1 METVTQAASAAYYL
15 GHMAS
20 HRSPFHYY
28 NAGDEPDGR
37 WWNPSGLFGLD
48 DGEVIGAEQFQA
60 LYAGLSPDDLSPLAR
75 NSNRKGRSPGIDIT
89 FSADKSVSAL
99 WAIAPPGLRRQI
111 EACHHDAVRWTLE
124 NVTRAHCAYTRRGR
138 GGAEVVSGDI
148 FGTTF
153 QHHTSRDGDP
163 QLHTHCVLFNLV
175 RTHED
180 GRWRTLHQR
189 PIYQWVRAGGAIYR
203 HAIAWYL
210 QERIGL
216 EVERYGRED
225 EYVRI
230 AGLPE
235 ELLRAWSSRRDS
247 IERLASK
254 LGISTAETPTLSQ
267 QISLSTRT
275 RKEPGDP
282 DERDARFLEE
292 ASQYVERDTL
302 IAELLSHS
310 VTPPTLDQIRAV
322 QRRCNE
328 IPARLTRAEAVF
340 SVPQILEHV
349 ARESACAVSPEAL
362 KTMLTRVLRHS
373 TVLALDGHRAGSSA
387 DARAN
392 LAHTRLYST
401 LDYAAEEQAV
411 QSAAQRSLGA
421 SGYALPTETINRRL
435 ETLSAAG
442 FPIGEQQRSAVH
454 HLAGGDTPLSVC
466 LGAAGSGK
474 TLALRP
480 VADLYRQHGKRVIA
494 TALAWN
500 AAVNLATE
508 CGAHPYSLA
517 RFFTQVAAG
526 TIAIDR
532 DTVLLVDE
540 AGMLSV
546 REIRTVL
553 DIAERSGA
561 KVHFIGDLD
570 QLQPIEAGPGLR
582 LLVDELGAAQIETI
596 RRQRPDLEDLLTW
609 RRGIDAATAARHAP
623 LLSEAERAELLAERA
638 AFPGQGWQ
646 ARASEAARRGDAG
659 AVIDAYST
667 RGRLHLESNFERAI
681 SRIAED
687 WLRHRRDHPEESR
700 LVIARTNREVRALS
714 RVLRASAH
722 PHDPERPSVTV
733 STSTGE
739 PGKRQTVPLEIAV
752 GDTIR
757 VRTTLFPQQLFNG
770 SLLSVD
776 AVAIVRDEG
785 QERVRITATT
795 QDRRQVTF
803 HADEARDIH
812 GNIRLE
818 YGYAATIASA
828 QGLTTDRVFLL
839 ADDRPPRETIY
850 PALTRHRD
858 RLDIY
863 LDTAPLAL
871 AVRQYRSEE
880 DWDKP
885 VTRAE
890 LHDHL
895 AHRWS
900 RSGAKEAA
908 HDYASP
914 ERRADIAS
922 RIAEEAARRSSR
934 ELMRTLRPAA
944 SEPVAEELSTELA
957 DRVLARLSTRGG
969 AFSRDDVR
977 RILWSEALPR
987 PELDRATEHV
997 LSHPHVMPLFGYDAT
1012 DEQPKYATTQTYAAE
1027 EQVTRLAAR
1036 LHADLSH
1043 PAFPSE
1049 RMRERHLRSLAP
1061 DAAAAARAM
1070 LAGGRL
1076 NVVSLPADGTREAAL
1091 SAAARALA
1099 RAGTNVIACGPS
1111 RNALR
1116 PYDGAVERPRSVYGL
1131 IRDLSDGRL
1140 ELSRTSLVLVN
1151 EADALDTDSLHTLA
1165 RLTHEARVRLVLVG
1179 DSRDQCRSPAFSW
1192 LARHCASAALP
1203 PRAPDQVPEIA
1214 RTALSGDLD
1223 THALL
1228 ERLDSSRQLHAVD
1241 TRQALK
1247 RSVLRAWTECE
1258 RDHPQ
1263 HTQLVFVSSAADAHE
1278 LNQVLQSTRQRAG
1291 HLGRS
1296 VTFDVLRPSFSDS
1309 HGPSADAALLARSPG
1324 TTDRL
1329 TVHVGDRLRILENDP
1344 RSGLCRGDVG
1354 TVLSVSKRRIRLDVN
1369 GRLHTFDPR
1378 RHNRFTLGY
1387 AASIFQRTAPVDH
1400 VHAAVSTAWTRPLL
1414 YRATS
1419 AHRSTLTAHWCP
1431 LPGQNTQDLAHAID
1445 ARRGPPCTQFY
1456 LDRQRALQAAQSDS
1470 AAPSRLRSAWHLL
1483 SDTDRDR
1490 LQRQDREHRVAIHA
1504 HQRPRDRKHTWLERT
1519 RPATLAG
1526 AVRLVAQY
1534 RVEGNAALAYQHEH
1548 DTLNHELE
1556 QLRARATTDQRSA
1569 LDDAAYPRI
1578 VQRLEDLA
1586 QHAQAR
1592 AERSEAFRLA
1602 LSAKTRFTPE
1612 DLPRHQVAFA
1622 HERRAVLLHE
1632 EARRTAEHVHTKLLA
1647 FCLQAE
1653 DRLEEGAELSTL
1665 ARNTDTRPWFLDEY
1679 ATWHSSLHSLESDR
1693 EALAG
1698 HRADID
1704 TRDSA
1709 AAHLLARFDDVSEQ
1723 LARVDDYH
1731 QRETRAAEL
1740 VSRYQESHRTF
1751 NAFLSEYYAYEPD
1764 RSPERHRELQAGY
1777 DTRFQA
1783 IHTHAEQIVGA
1794 TKWHLPH
1801 LERAGLSLQEVTPYA
1816 EDITPSI
1823 AIAAQQRAQ
1832 SSDKDISF

>member
-37 WWNPSGLFGLD
+37 WWNPSGLFGLE
-48 DGEVIGAEQFQA
+48 DGEAIGAEQFQA
-60 LYAGLSPDDLSPLAR
+60 LYAGLSPHDLSPLTR

-99 WAIAPPGLRRQI
+99 WAIAPAELRSQI

-124 NVTRAHCAYTRRGR
+124 NVTRAHCAYTRRGP
-138 GGAEVVSGDI
+138 GGSEVVAGDI

-175 RTHED
+175 RTHDD

-235 ELLRAWSSRRDS
+235 ELLRAWSSRRDA
-247 IERLASK
+247 IERLANK

-267 QISLSTRT
+267 QISLATRT
-275 RKEPGDP
+275 RKDPGDP
-282 DERDARFLEE
+282 DERDERFLEE
-292 ASQYVERDTL
+292 ASRYVDRDTL

-310 VTPPTLDQIRAV
+310 VTPPTLEQIRAV

-328 IPARLTRAEAVF
+328 IPARLTRTEAVF
-340 SVPQILEHV
+340 SVPQILEHI
-349 ARESACAVSPEAL
+349 AREGACVVSPEAL
-362 KTMLTRVLRHS
+362 KTMVTRVLRHTS
-373 TVLALDGHRAGSSA
+373 VLALDGHRTGSSA

-411 QSAAQRSLGA
+411 QSSAQRSLTA
-421 SGYALPTETINRRL
+421 TGYALPAETINRRL
-435 ETLSAAG
+435 EALSAAG
-442 FPIGEQQRSAVH
+442 LPIGAQQRNAVH
-454 HLAGGDTPLSVC
+454 YLAGRDTPLSVC

-480 VADLYRQHGKRVIA
+480 VAELYREHGKRVIA

-508 CGAHPYSLA
+508 CGARPYSLA

-526 TIAIDR
+526 TIAVDR

-546 REIRTVL
+546 REIRTLL

-609 RRGIDAATAARHAP
+609 RRGLDAATAAQHAP
-623 LLSEAERAELLAERA
+623 LLSEAERRELLAERD

-659 AVIDAYST
+659 AVIDAYAT
-667 RGRLHLESNFERAI
+667 RGRLHLESNFERTIA
-681 SRIAED
+681 RIAED
-687 WLRHRRDHPEESR
+687 WLRHRREHPEESR

-722 PHDPERPSVTV
+722 PPDPDRPSVTV

-739 PGKRQTVPLEIAV
+739 PGKQQTLPLEIAV

-770 SLLSVD
+770 TLLSVD
-776 AVAIVRDEG
+776 AIAIVRDEG

-795 QDRRQVTF
+795 QDGRQVTF

-839 ADDRPPRETIY
+839 ADDRPPRETVY

-944 SEPVAEELSTELA
+944 PEPVAEELPTELA
-957 DRVLARLSTRGG
+957 DRVLARLSARGG

-977 RILWSEALPR
+977 RILWSESVPR
-987 PELDRATEHV
+987 SELDVATERV
-997 LSHPHVMPLFGYDAT
+997 LSHPQLMPLFGHDAT
-1012 DEQPKYATTQTYAAE
+1012 DDQPKYATTQTYAAE
-1027 EQVTRLAAR
+1027 EQLTRLAAR

-1049 RMRERHLRSLAP
+1049 PRRERHLRSLAP
-1061 DAAAAARAM
+1061 EAAAAARAM

-1076 NVVSLPADGTREAAL
+1076 NVVSLPADRTREAAL
-1091 SAAARALA
+1091 SAAVRALS
-1099 RAGTNVIACGPS
+1099 RAGTDVIACGSS
-1111 RNALR
+1111 RTALR
-1116 PYDGAVERPRSVYGL
+1116 PYEGAVERPRTVYGL
-1131 IRDLSDGRL
+1131 IRDLSEGRL

-1165 RLTHEARVRLVLVG
+1165 RLTHEAQVRLVLVG

-1192 LARHCASAALP
+1192 LARHCSTAPLA
-1203 PRAPDQVPEIA
+1203 PRAPDHVPELPRA
-1214 RTALSGDLD
+1214 ALSGDLD

-1228 ERLDSSRQLHAVD
+1228 ERLDASRQLHALD
-1241 TRQALK
+1241 SRQALAP
-1247 RSVLRAWTECE
+1247 SILRAWAE
-1258 RDHPQ
+1258 REREDPEHS
-1263 HTQLVFVSSAADAHE
+1263 QLVFVSSASEAHE
-1278 LNQVLQSTRQRAG
+1278 LNQALQSARAG
-1291 HLGRS
+1291 AGRLGRS
-1296 VTFDVLRPSFSDS
+1296 VAFDVLRPGFNDS
-1309 HGPSADAALLARSPG
+1309 HGAGPDAALLARSPG
-1324 TTDRL
+1324 TTERL

-1354 TVLSVSKRRIRLDVN
+1354 TVLSVSHRRIRLDVD
-1369 GRLHTFDPR
+1369 GRVRTFNPR

-1431 LPGQNTQDLAHAID
+1431 FPGQTTQDLAHAIN
-1445 ARRGPPCTQFY
+1445 ARRGPTCTQFY
-1456 LDRQRALQAAQSDS
+1456 LDRQRALHAARAHPGAEST
-1470 AAPSRLRSAWHLL
+1470 LRTAWYLL
-1483 SDTDRDR
+1483 SDSDRDR
-1490 LQRQDREHRVAIHA
+1490 LQHQDREHRFAIHA
-1504 HQRPRDRKHTWLERT
+1504 HQRPRDQREAWLERT

-1526 AVRLVAQY
+1526 AVRLVARY

-1548 DTLNHELE
+1548 DTLHHELE
-1556 QLRARATTDQRSA
+1556 QLRERATTQQRSP
-1569 LDDAAYPRI
+1569 LDDHAYPLI

-1586 QHAQAR
+1586 GNAHAR

-1602 LSAKTRFTPE
+1602 LTEKTRFTPE
-1612 DLPRHQVAFA
+1612 DLPRHQAACA
-1622 HERRAVLLHE
+1622 HERRALVLHE
-1632 EARRTAEHVHTKLLA
+1632 EARRTAEHLHSKLLA

-1653 DRLEEGAELSTL
+1653 DRLEEGAQLSTL
-1665 ARNTDTRPWFLDEY
+1665 ARNQDTRPWFLDEY
-1679 ATWHSSLHSLESDR
+1679 AAWRSGLHSLDSER
-1693 EALAG
+1693 EDLAAL
-1698 HRADID
+1698 RADID
-1704 TRDSA
+1704 TSDPA
-1709 AAHLLARFDDVSEQ
+1709 AAHLLARFADASRQ
-1723 LARVDDYH
+1723 LARVNDYH
-1731 QRETRAAEL
+1731 ERETAAAEL

-1751 NAFLSEYYAYEPD
+1751 NAFLSEYYAYEPE
-1764 RSPERHRELQAGY
+1764 RTPERHRELQTGY
-1777 DTRFQA
+1777 ETRFQA

-1794 TKWHLPH
+1794 PEWHLPH
-1801 LERAGLSLQEVTPYA
+1801 LERTGLSLQEVTPYA
-1816 EDITPSI
+1816 KDITPST
-1823 AIAAQQRAQ
+1823 ATSAQQRAQ
-1832 SSDKDISF
+1832 RPDKDISF

>member
-37 WWNPSGLFGLD
+37 WWNPSGLFSLE
-48 DGEVIGAEQFQA
+48 DGETIGAEQFRA
-60 LYAGLSPDDLSPLAR
+60 LYAGLSPEDLSPLTR
-75 NSNRKGRSPGIDIT
+75 NSSRKGRSPGIDIT

-210 QERIGL
+210 RERIGL

-230 AGLPE
+230 AGVPE
-235 ELLRAWSSRRDS
+235 ELLRAWSTRRDS
-247 IERLASK
+247 IERLANK

-267 QISLSTRT
+267 QISLATRT
-275 RKEPGDP
+275 RKDPGDP
-282 DERDARFLEE
+282 DERDERFLRE
-292 ASQYVERDTL
+292 ASRYVDRDAL
-302 IAELLSHS
+302 IVQLLSHS
-310 VTPPTLDQIRAV
+310 ATPPTLARIRAV
-322 QRRCNE
+322 QRRCTE
-328 IPARLTRAEAVF
+328 IPSRLTRAEAVF
-340 SVPQILEHV
+340 TIPQILEHV
-349 ARESACAVSPEAL
+349 ARESACVVSPEAL
-362 KTMLTRVLRHS
+362 KTMVSRVLHHTS
-373 TVLALDGHRAGSSA
+373 VLALDGHRPGTSA

-401 LDYAAEEQAV
+401 LDYAAEEQTI
-411 QSAAQRSLGA
+411 QSAARRSLGA
-421 SGYALPTETINRRL
+421 TGYALPAETINRRMEEL
-435 ETLSAAG
+435 FAAG
-442 FPIGEQQRSAVH
+442 FSIGEQQRNAVD

-480 VADLYRQHGKRVIA
+480 VADLYRDHGKRVIA
-494 TALAWN
+494 TALAWG

-508 CGAHPYSLA
+508 CGAQPYSLA
-517 RFFTQVAAG
+517 RLFTQIAAG

-609 RRGIDAATAARHAP
+609 RRGLDAATAARHAP
-623 LLSEAERAELLAERA
+623 LLSEAERLELLAERA

-667 RGRLHLESNFERAI
+667 RGRLHFESNFERAI

-687 WLRHRRDHPEESR
+687 WLRHCRDHPEESR

-739 PGKRQTVPLEIAV
+739 PGRRQIMPLEVAV

-757 VRTTLFPQQLFNG
+757 VRTTLFSHRLFNG

-776 AVAIVRDEG
+776 AVAIVRDG
-785 QERVRITATT
+785 GRERVRIMATT
-795 QDRRQVTF
+795 RDRRQVTF
-803 HADEARDIH
+803 HADEACDIH

-839 ADDRPPRETIY
+839 ADDRPARETIY

-934 ELMRTLRPAA
+934 ELVRALRPAA
-944 SEPVAEELSTELA
+944 PEPVAEELPTELA
-957 DRVLARLSTRGG
+957 DRVLARLTARGG

-977 RILWSEALPR
+977 RILWSESASR
-987 PELDRATEHV
+987 PELDRATDRV
-997 LSHPHVMPLFGYDAT
+997 LSHPQLMPLFAHDAT
-1012 DEQPKYATTQTYAAE
+1012 EDQPRYATTRTYAEE
-1027 EQVTRLAAR
+1027 EQLTRLAAR

-1076 NVVSLPADGTREAAL
+1076 NVVSLPADGVREAAL
-1091 SAAARALA
+1091 SAAARALS

-1116 PYDGAVERPRSVYGL
+1116 PYEGAVERPRSVYGL

-1165 RLTHEARVRLVLVG
+1165 RLTHEARIRLVLVG

-1192 LARHCASAALP
+1192 LARHCASAALA
-1203 PRAPDQVPEIA
+1203 PRAPDHVPEFA

-1263 HTQLVFVSSAADAHE
+1263 HTQLVFVSGAADAHD
-1278 LNQVLQSTRQRAG
+1278 LNQALQSTRQRAG
-1291 HLGRS
+1291 RLGRS
-1296 VTFDVLRPSFSDS
+1296 ATFDVLRPSFSDS

-1324 TTDRL
+1324 TTERL
-1329 TVHVGDRLRILENDP
+1329 TAHVGDRLRILENDP

-1369 GRLHTFDPR
+1369 GRVHAFNPR
-1378 RHNRFTLGY
+1378 RHNRFSLGY
-1387 AASIFQRTAPVDH
+1387 AASIFQRTACVDH

-1414 YRATS
+1414 YRAAS

-1431 LPGQNTQDLAHAID
+1431 LPGQSTQDLAHAID
-1445 ARRGPPCTQFY
+1445 ARRGPACTQFY
-1456 LDRQRALQAAQSDS
+1456 LDRQRALHAAQTGPG
-1470 AAPSRLRSAWHLL
+1470 AEGTLRSAWRLL
-1483 SDTDRDR
+1483 SDSDRDR
-1490 LQRQDREHRVAIHA
+1490 LQRQDREHRFAIHA
-1504 HQRPRDRKHTWLERT
+1504 HQRPRDRRRAWLERT

-1526 AVRLVAQY
+1526 AVRLVARY

-1556 QLRARATTDQRSA
+1556 QLRERAATERRSP
-1569 LDDAAYPRI
+1569 LDDEAYPRI

-1586 QHAQAR
+1586 ESAHAR
-1592 AERSEAFRLA
+1592 AERSDAFRLA
-1602 LSAKTRFTPE
+1602 LTEKTRFTPE
-1612 DLPRHQVAFA
+1612 DLPRHQAAFA
-1622 HERRAVLLHE
+1622 HERRAVVLHE
-1632 EARRTAEHVHTKLLA
+1632 EARRTAEHLHSEILA
-1647 FCLQAE
+1647 FCLRAE
-1653 DRLEEGAELSTL
+1653 DGLEEGAQLSTL
-1665 ARNTDTRPWFLDEY
+1665 ARNSHTRPWFLAEY
-1679 ATWHSSLHSLESDR
+1679 AAWRSGLQSLDRDR
-1693 EALAG
+1693 EDLAAL
-1698 HRADID
+1698 RADID
-1704 TRDSA
+1704 PRDPA
-1709 AAHLLARFDDVSEQ
+1709 VALLARFDDVSEQ

-1731 QRETRAAEL
+1731 QRETHAAEL

-1777 DTRFQA
+1777 HTRFQA
-1783 IHTHAEQIVGA
+1783 IRTHAEHIAGA
-1794 TKWHLPH
+1794 PDWHRPH
-1801 LERAGLSLQEVTPYA
+1801 LERAGLSLREVTPYA
-1816 EDITPSI
+1816 KDITSSA
-1823 AIAAQQRAQ
+1823 AISAQQRVQ
-1832 SSDKDISF
+1832 SPDKDIGF